1 VATSVRISNTERFG
15 AASRQGLTVAG
26 NSHRV
31 AVAVD
36 DLDDA
41 VATWQRL
48 FGFGLMLDPV
58 TDDLDKSRM
67 GIVWAGNMPLL
78 GLSSTDPEGT
88 VGRYLKRN
96 GPSVQSLAWEIDDM
110 WGTDHRLRA
119 NGITVTGV
127 HIEGRHFFM
136 HPRDTFGLL
145 LEFTDDTLP
154 RDPRQGDEAPPTT
167 EPIIAVDGIARVT
180 AAVADLDA
188 VIAQFR
194 LIFGVE
200 PSFAPAEGTSTDRV
214 ADFLLGD
221 LVVRLVEPVD
231 ADSAFAV
238 SVQGANGRLHSVG
251 LAVSDPAG
259 LDAAVARAGLG
270 VVARSPG
277 SVWIDPAD
285 MSGIRFEL
293 VG

>member
-1 VATSVRISNTERFG
+1 MTSPARIASTERFG
-15 AASRQGLTVAG
+15 SSARPGLTVAG

-36 DLDDA
+36 DLDGA
-41 VATWQRL
+41 VSTWQRL

-78 GLSSTDPEGT
+78 GLSSTDPDGT

-96 GPSVQSLAWEIDDM
+96 GPGVQSLAWEIDDM

-119 NGITVTGV
+119 NGIAVTGV

-154 RDPRQGDEAPPTT
+154 HDPRQGDEAPPTT

-188 VIAQFR
+188 VAAQFR

-200 PSFAPAEGTSTDRV
+200 ASVPPSDGSTKDKIV
-214 ADFLLGD
+214 DFLVGD
-221 LVVRLVEPVD
+221 LVVRLVEPFD
-231 ADSAFAV
+231 GDSPFAV
-238 SVQGANGRLHSVG
+238 SVHGANGRLHSVG
-251 LAVSDPAG
+251 LAVSDFAG
-259 LDAAVARAGLG
+259 VDEAIARAGLG
-270 VVARSPG
+270 VTARSAQ

-285 MSGIRFEL
+285 MHGIRFEL